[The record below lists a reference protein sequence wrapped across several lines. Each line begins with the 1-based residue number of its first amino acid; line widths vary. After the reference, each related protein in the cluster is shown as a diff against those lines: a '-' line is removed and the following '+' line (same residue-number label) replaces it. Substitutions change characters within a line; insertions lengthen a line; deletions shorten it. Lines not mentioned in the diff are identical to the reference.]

1 MPSIAFAKGHGLGND
16 YIVLSRGDLPFDLS
30 EASIVRICDRNWGIG
45 SDGILMLVPS
55 TRADFGLRIF
65 NPDGSEA
72 EKSGNGLRIFSKWLR
87 DHGLAKRD
95 NFTIETPGGVVE
107 CVCHVRDGRVRFVT
121 VEMGRATFRAPDIP
135 MNGPDRDVV
144 AVPLQ
149 LSDGTALSVTAVSVG
164 NPHCITFVDRLDT
177 EACKRLGPLIE
188 RHRAFPQRTNV
199 QFARVADRHT
209 LDILIWERGAGYTL
223 ASGSSSCGGR
233 LGRGAQRPLRSRQ
246 GHGPHAGR
254 RPGDRRARRLVAE
267 ARGPGRRGVHGRAQ
281 RRVRGGLAHA
291 RHAVKRVCVF
301 CGSASGV
308 RPEYA
313 EAARELAAELARRGI
328 GLVTGGGSVGLM
340 GVVADAALAL
350 GVEVI
355 GVIPR
360 PLASRELA
368 HAGLT
373 ELKLVDSMH
382 ERKALMAALVEGFV
396 ALPGGVGTLEETFE
410 VLSWAQLGIHA
421 KPIGALNVAGYWD
434 DLIRFLAHTV
444 REGFV
449 RPEYLG
455 LIQFAST
462 PAALLDGLAT
472 WQPPSFQR
480 AWLRP
485 SQT

>member
-1 MPSIAFAKGHGLGND
+1 
-16 YIVLSRGDLPFDLS
+16 
-30 EASIVRICDRNWGIG
+30 
-45 SDGILMLVPS
+45 
-55 TRADFGLRIF
+55 
-65 NPDGSEA
+65 
-72 EKSGNGLRIFSKWLR
+72 
-87 DHGLAKRD
+87 
-95 NFTIETPGGVVE
+95 
-107 CVCHVRDGRVRFVT
+107 
-121 VEMGRATFRAPDIP
+121 
-135 MNGPDRDVV
+135 MN
-144 AVPLQ
+144 
-149 LSDGTALSVTAVSVG
+149 
-164 NPHCITFVDRLDT
+164 
-177 EACKRLGPLIE
+177 
-188 RHRAFPQRTNV
+188 
-199 QFARVADRHT
+199 
-209 LDILIWERGAGYTL
+209 
-223 ASGSSSCGGR
+223 
-233 LGRGAQRPLRSRQ
+233 
-246 GHGPHAGR
+246 
-254 RPGDRRARRLVAE
+254 
-267 ARGPGRRGVHGRAQ
+267 
-281 RRVRGGLAHA
+281 
-291 RHAVKRVCVF
+291 RVCVF

-313 EAARELAAELARRGI
+313 EAARALAAELARRGI

-360 PLASRELA
+360 QLASREVA

-382 ERKALMAALVEGFV
+382 ERKSLMSELVEGFV

-444 REGFV
+444 REGFL

-472 WQPPSFQR
+472 WQPPPFQR
-480 AWLRP
+480 VWLRP